1 MNALATNERR
11 RIQREAKLSEA
22 HLLRFENE

>member
-1 MNALATNERR
+1 MNVVATNERR

-22 HLLRFENE
+22 HLLRF